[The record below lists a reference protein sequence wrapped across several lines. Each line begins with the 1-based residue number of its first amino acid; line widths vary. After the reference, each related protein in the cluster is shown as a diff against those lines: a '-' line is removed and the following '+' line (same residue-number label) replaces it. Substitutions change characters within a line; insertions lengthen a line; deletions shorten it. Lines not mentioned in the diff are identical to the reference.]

1 MCAKRMSQGESLM
14 QEFLPSH
21 VQQAMD
27 EASGEASGEAWAANL
42 AQQAAAWKTARHTR
56 SNIDHAGVL
65 VVRRPVR
72 HPAGRAA
79 LRATDRRA
87 L

>member
-1 MCAKRMSQGESLM
+1 M
-14 QEFLPSH
+14 QEVLPPH

-27 EASGEASGEAWAANL
+27 EAWAVNL
-42 AQQAAAWKTARHTR
+42 AQQAVAWKTARHTR
-56 SNIDHAGVL
+56 NSVDHAGVL

-79 LRATDRRA
+79 LRATERRA

>member
-1 MCAKRMSQGESLM
+1 M
-14 QEFLPSH
+14 QDVLPPH
-21 VQQAMD
+21 VQQATD
-27 EASGEASGEAWAANL
+27 EASGEASGEAWAVNL

-56 SNIDHAGVL
+56 RSIDRAGVL

-72 HPAGRAA
+72 HVPGRAT
-79 LRATDRRA
+79 LGATDRRP

>member
-1 MCAKRMSQGESLM
+1 M
-14 QEFLPSH
+14 QDVLPSH

-27 EASGEASGEAWAANL
+27 EASGEISGEASGEAWAANL
-42 AQQAAAWKTARHTR
+42 EQQVVAWKTARHARR
-56 SNIDHAGVL
+56 SVDHAGVL

-79 LRATDRRA
+79 LPATERRA